1 MRFLPIL
8 GLFLLGSTS
17 SSLAADAPAVAFGTV
32 ENLRLERSDW
42 SGFSGVLFAGGAFLN
57 VSGTAE
63 STYNTNKESNFER
76 SGTFGGSIGYD
87 HQFNQLVLGA
97 HLEGM
102 VTNFPSDASKDLSVQ
117 GKWLSSGT
125 VRLGFDAGR
134 FMPYVS
140 AGVGYGRL
148 QVDHETRAMLA
159 EDDLGSPP
167 AARQLE
173 ASYSKTALA
182 LVLGGGLEA
191 RIHDGFFARADYKHF
206 RFDDIQFN
214 LDGFPATTMTASNN
228 IDVFNLGLGYR
239 Y

>member
-1 MRFLPIL
+1 MRIVTFF
-8 GLFLLGSTS
+8 GLFLLGSTAS
-17 SSLAADAPAVAFGTV
+17 ALAADAPVATFGTV
-32 ENLRLERSDW
+32 EHLRLERSDW

-63 STYNTNKESNFER
+63 SRYNTNKESNFER
-76 SGTFGGSIGYD
+76 SGVFGGSVGYD
-87 HQFNQLVLGA
+87 HQFSQLVLGA

-102 VTNFPSDASKDLSVQ
+102 VTNFRSDASKDLSVQ

-159 EDDLGSPP
+159 EDDMFSPP
-167 AARQLE
+167 PARMLE
-173 ASYSKTALA
+173 SSYSKTALA
-182 LVLGGGLEA
+182 LVLGGGVEA
-191 RIHDGFFARADYKHF
+191 RINDGFFARADYKHF

-214 LDGFPATTMTASNN
+214 MNELSTIMTASNN